1 MTEHIAQ
8 GAFTYVTRGIA
19 SVLITPVFIWA
30 AYDPQE
36 EGESTFREYSAIW
49 DTGATKTMITQH
61 VAEDCGLMPTAQSRV
76 RGVFGAKTVNGY
88 LVNVALPT
96 QHSNRP
102 QENVAIHNLS
112 VLEAPA
118 LTGGPQRTDRYG
130 CYRQRRFCDQQLP
143 GAYYVHLPHTITG
156 RYRLRATSAELITCK
171 PPRPN

>member
-30 AYDPQE
+30 AYDPQG

-49 DTGATKTMITQH
+49 DTGATKTMVTQQ
-61 VAEDCGLMPTAQSRV
+61 VAEDCGLIPTAQSRV
-76 RGVFGAKTVNGY
+76 RGVFGAKKVNGY
-88 LVNVALPT
+88 LVNIALPT
-96 QHSNRP
+96 QHLNRP

-118 LTGGPQRTDRYG
+118 LTGGHNVLIGMDVIGKGDFAISNYRGRTMFTFRIPSQGDID
-130 CYRQRRFCDQQLP
+130 F
-143 GAYYVHLPHTITG
+143 G
-156 RYRLRATSAELITCK
+156 RSA
-171 PPRPN
+171 PS

>member
-1 MTEHIAQ
+1 MTEHTAQ

-49 DTGATKTMITQH
+49 DTGATKTMITQRI
-61 VAEDCGLMPTAQSRV
+61 AEDCGLMPTAQSRV

-88 LVNVALPT
+88 LVNIALPT

-118 LTGGPQRTDRYG
+118 LTGGHNVLIGMDVIGKGDFAISNYRGRTMFTFRIPSQGDID
-130 CYRQRRFCDQQLP
+130 F
-143 GAYYVHLPHTITG
+143 G
-156 RYRLRATSAELITCK
+156 RSA
-171 PPRPN
+171 PS